1 MKLKP
6 LSQQVILITGAT
18 SGIGLTTA
26 REAARKGAKL
36 VLVARNRE
44 ALEKLAQELNA
55 SGTKAIYAEADVAD
69 EEALLQAATK
79 AEDTFGRIDTWVN
92 NAGVSIYGK
101 ITEISLEDQRRLFE
115 TNFWGVVIGSRI
127 AVQHLS
133 ARGGAI
139 INIGSVL
146 SDRAI
151 SLQGTYSASKHAVKG
166 FTDALRMELEID
178 ELPISVTLIK
188 PSAIN
193 TPYTQHA
200 KNYMD
205 EEATVPPPVFAPE
218 LVAEAILHCAEN
230 NVRDFTVGEGKILGA
245 MGQIAPRLMDKMM
258 EKDMSE
264 RQKKDEP
271 KASSRQDGLYQSQ
284 SALQE
289 RGDYEGMVLEN
300 SLLQQAKLHPLLAGA
315 IVLGGGLALTALL
328 SNGKKA
334 FARRPEESHE
344 EVDLTDLTLSD
355 ARQPDDIRSDSDI
368 DIDIDITGSPLNRL

>member
-26 REAARKGAKL
+26 REASRKGAKL

-44 ALEKLAQELNA
+44 ALEKLTNELNA
-55 SGTKAIYAEADVAD
+55 SGNKAIFSEADVSD
-69 EEALLQAATK
+69 EEALQRAADKAQA
-79 AEDTFGRIDTWVN
+79 EFGGIDTWVN

-101 ITEISLEDQRRLFE
+101 ITEISMEDHRRLFE
-115 TNFWGVVIGSRI
+115 TNFWGVVLGSRI
-127 AVQHLS
+127 AVKHLS
-133 ARGGAI
+133 DRGGAI
-139 INIGSVL
+139 INVGSVL

-178 ELPISVTLIK
+178 KLPISVTLIK
-188 PSAIN
+188 PSAID

-200 KNYMD
+200 KNYME
-205 EEATVPPPVFAPE
+205 EEASVPPPVFAPE

-230 NVRDFTVGEGKILGA
+230 SVRDFTVGEGKILGA

-258 EKDMSE
+258 EKDMSD

-271 KASSRQDGLYQSQ
+271 KPSSRPDGLYQSQ

-289 RGDYEGMVLEN
+289 RGDYEGLVLEN
-300 SLLQQAKLHPLLAGA
+300 SLIQQVKLHPLLAGA
-315 IVLGGGLALTALL
+315 ALLGGGIALTALL
-328 SNGKKA
+328 SNRKKTHQYQPDTSQA
-334 FARRPEESHE
+334 D
-344 EVDLTDLTLSD
+344 VDISLDDLSLSD
-355 ARQPDDIRSDSDI
+355 ARQPDIERSDISL
-368 DIDIDITGSPLNRL
+368 TNPPLNQL

>member
-6 LSQQVILITGAT
+6 VSEQVILITGAT

-26 REAARKGAKL
+26 RMAAKKGARM

-44 ALEKLAQELNA
+44 ALEELTGELTT
-55 SGTKAIYAEADVAD
+55 SGARAIYAEADVAD
-69 EEALLQAATK
+69 EAALQKAAQEAIQR
-79 AEDTFGRIDTWVN
+79 FGRIDTWVN

-127 AVQHLS
+127 AVEHMS
-133 ARGGAI
+133 SRGGAL
-139 INIGSVL
+139 INVGSVL

-166 FTDALRMELEID
+166 FTDALRMELEQD
-178 ELPISVTLIK
+178 KLPISVSLIK
-188 PSAIN
+188 PSGIN
-193 TPYTQHA
+193 TPYTEHA

-205 EEATVPPPVFAPE
+205 QEATLPPPVYAPD

-230 NVRDFTVGEGKILGA
+230 NVRDFTVGEGKFLGA
-245 MGQIAPRLMDKMM
+245 IGHLAPRLMDKIM
-258 EKDMSE
+258 EKDMSQ
-264 RQKKDEP
+264 RQFKDNP
-271 KASSRQDGLYQSQ
+271 KPSSQADSLYQSH

-300 SLLQQAKLHPLLAGA
+300 SLLQQVKLHPVLAGA
-315 IVLGGGLALTALL
+315 ILLGGGIAITALL
-328 SNGKKA
+328 SKGKKSNPYQA
-334 FARRPEESHE
+334 ASGQ
-344 EVDLTDLTLSD
+344 TDIDFSDTRLSE
-355 ARQPDDIRSDSDI
+355 ARQPDAVRSDISHI
-368 DIDIDITGSPLNRL
+368 GSPLNRL

>member
-1 MKLKP
+1 MKLKL

-26 REAARKGAKL
+26 REAARKGAKV

-44 ALEKLAQELNA
+44 ALEKLTNELNA
-55 SGTKAIYAEADVAD
+55 FGNKAIFSEADVSDEAALQKAAD
-69 EEALLQAATK
+69 KAQA
-79 AEDTFGRIDTWVN
+79 EFGGIDTWVN

-101 ITEISLEDQRRLFE
+101 ITEISMDDQRRLFE
-115 TNFWGVVIGSRI
+115 TNFWGVVLGSRI
-127 AVQHLS
+127 AVKLLS

-139 INIGSVL
+139 INVGSVL

-178 ELPISVTLIK
+178 KLPISVTLIK
-188 PSAIN
+188 PSAID

-230 NVRDFTVGEGKILGA
+230 SVRDFTVGEGKILGA
-245 MGQIAPRLMDKMM
+245 MGQLAPRLMDKMM
-258 EKDMSE
+258 EKDMSD

-271 KASSRQDGLYQSQ
+271 KPSFRPDGLYQSQ

-289 RGDYEGMVLEN
+289 RGDYEGIVLEN
-300 SLLQQAKLHPLLAGA
+300 SLVQQVKLHPLLAGA
-315 IVLGGGLALTALL
+315 ALLGGGIALTALL
-328 SNGKKA
+328 SNRKRTNQHQPDTNQA
-334 FARRPEESHE
+334 DISL
-344 EVDLTDLTLSD
+344 DDLTLSD
-355 ARQPDDIRSDSDI
+355 ARQPDAERSDISL
-368 DIDIDITGSPLNRL
+368 TNPPLDQL

>member
-26 REAARKGAKL
+26 REAAKQGAKL
-36 VLVARNRE
+36 VLVARNKE
-44 ALEKLAQELNA
+44 ALERLTDEINA
-55 SGTKAIYAEADVAD
+55 SGTKAIFAEADVAD
-69 EEALLQAATK
+69 EAALQQAAKK

-101 ITEISLEDQRRLFE
+101 ITEVSMEDQRRLFE
-115 TNFWGVVIGSRI
+115 TNFWGVVLGSRI
-127 AVQHLS
+127 AVRHLS
-133 ARGGAI
+133 TRGGAI

-178 ELPISVTLIK
+178 KLPISVSLIK
-188 PSAIN
+188 PSAID

-230 NVRDFTVGEGKILGA
+230 SVRDFTVGEGKFLGA
-245 MGQIAPRLMDKMM
+245 MGHIAPRLMDKMM
-258 EKDMSE
+258 EKDMSD
-264 RQKKDEP
+264 RQKKDQP
-271 KASSRQDGLYQSQ
+271 KPSSRQDGLYQSQ
-284 SALQE
+284 SALEE

-300 SLLQQAKLHPLLAGA
+300 SLLQQAKLHPVLAGA
-315 IVLGGGLALTALL
+315 IVLGSGLALTALL
-328 SNGKKA
+328 SNRGKSNKYGPA
-334 FARRPEESHE
+334 TSDTDI
-344 EVDLTDLTLSD
+344 DLSDLSLTD
-355 ARQPDDIRSDSDI
+355 ARQPDGVRSDIADI
-368 DIDIDITGSPLNRL
+368 DETGSPLNRL

>member
-26 REAARKGAKL
+26 REAARQGAKL

-44 ALEKLAQELNA
+44 ALEKLTNELNA
-55 SGTKAIYAEADVAD
+55 FGTKAVFSEADVAD
-69 EEALLQAATK
+69 EAALKQAAEK
-79 AEDTFGRIDTWVN
+79 ARTTFGRIDTWVN

-101 ITEISLEDQRRLFE
+101 LTEVSMEDQRRLFE
-115 TNFWGVVIGSRI
+115 TNFWGVVLGSRI

-133 ARGGAI
+133 AGGGAI

-166 FTDALRMELEID
+166 FTDALRMELELD
-178 ELPISVTLIK
+178 NLPISVSLIK

-205 EEATVPPPVFAPE
+205 REATVPPPVFAPE

-230 NVRDFTVGEGKILGA
+230 SVRDFTVGEGKILSA
-245 MGQIAPRLMDKMM
+245 MGQLAPRLMDKIM

-271 KASSRQDGLYQSQ
+271 KPSSRPDGLYQSQ

-289 RGDYEGMVLEN
+289 RGDYDGVVLEN
-300 SLLQQAKLHPLLAGA
+300 SLVQQVKLHPLLAGA
-315 IVLGGGLALTALL
+315 ALLGGGIALTALL
-328 SNGKKA
+328 SSRKKTSEHQA
-334 FARRPEESHE
+334 DTSQADIDMS
-344 EVDLTDLTLSD
+344 DLRLSD
-355 ARQPDDIRSDSDI
+355 TRQPDAARSDISL
-368 DIDIDITGSPLNRL
+368 TNPPLNQL